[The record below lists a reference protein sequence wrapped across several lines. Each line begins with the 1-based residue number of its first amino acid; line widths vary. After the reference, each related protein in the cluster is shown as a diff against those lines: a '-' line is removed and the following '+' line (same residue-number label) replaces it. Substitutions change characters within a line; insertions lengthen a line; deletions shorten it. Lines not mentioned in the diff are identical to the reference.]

1 MIVTDETKNPAI
13 ASIESM
19 IRLRHAAR
27 ELSGFPNSPA
37 RQITSGSHKS
47 RIRGR
52 GMDFEEVRIYQPG
65 DDVRTIDWRVTARS
79 QNTYTKIYTEERE
92 KPLVVITDLRANMFF
107 GSQRLKSVAASE
119 VSAAL
124 AWAALSSN
132 DRLGGIVFG
141 QEKTANIKPK
151 RSHHSVLTYIRSLNT
166 LSAELLKPRQDCFT
180 LADIFEE
187 TQRFLMPGSTLFVV
201 SDFLDFDEHSHH
213 LLFKLVRHSK
223 VYFCHVFDPLEKEL
237 PPPGLYAVTDGNRR
251 TILNTSSKTLRDSYR
266 NTYQEHVK
274 HLQKISEQL
283 RIDLIS
289 FNCSMDI
296 MQVLGR
302 VFGKHGRQK
311 K

>member
-1 MIVTDETKNPAI
+1 MIVTDEAKNPAI

-27 ELSGFPNSPA
+27 ELKGFPNSPV

-52 GMDFEEVRIYQPG
+52 GMDFEEVRIYQAG

-79 QNTYTKIYTEERE
+79 HNTYTKIYTEERE
-92 KPLVVITDLRANMFF
+92 KPLVVITDLRATMFF

-141 QEKTANIKPK
+141 QEKTASIKPR
-151 RSHHSVLTYIRSLNT
+151 RSHHSVLNYIRSLNN
-166 LSAELLKPRQDCFT
+166 LSAELLNPRQDCYT
-180 LADIFEE
+180 LAEIFEE
-187 TQRFLMPGSTLFVV
+187 TQRFLMPGSTLFIV

-223 VYFCHVFDPLEKEL
+223 VYFCHIFDPLEEEL
-237 PPPGLYAVTDGNRR
+237 PPPGFYAVTDGDRR
-251 TILNTSSKTLRDSYR
+251 TLLNTSSKTLRDSYR

-274 HLQKISEQL
+274 HLQKISDQL
-283 RIDLIS
+283 KISLIS

-302 VFGKHGRQK
+302 VFGKHSRK
-311 K
+311 KK